1 MSPGGGGGGTGGGGS
16 RGGSGGTGGTG
27 STGGTGGGVEPSG
40 AAADV
45 KVLVISGRQGS
56 GKGTQCAFMVE
67 RLGYE
72 HVSTGDLLR
81 SAAVSESPLGRRAA
95 AIMQAGELMPDDVMC
110 ELVSEKLASMPAGS
124 TVVLDGFPRTPA
136 QAEALEAMIP
146 DRALIG
152 AIVLS
157 VPVDEVSGRMQ
168 ERGRPD
174 DTAEGIARRLE
185 LYEEQTAPL
194 LRWFSERGLA
204 VEGDGV
210 GDTEEVFE
218 RLSSALEAIA

>member
-1 MSPGGGGGGTGGGGS
+1 MSPSEQGGTAA
-16 RGGSGGTGGTG
+16 
-27 STGGTGGGVEPSG
+27 PSG
-40 AAADV
+40 SSGPNGSSGPSGSVEASSAAADV

-56 GKGTQCAFMVE
+56 GKGTQCALMVE
-67 RLGYE
+67 RLGFE
-72 HVSTGDLLR
+72 HVSTGELLR
-81 SAAVSESPLGRRAA
+81 SAAASESPLGRRAA

-110 ELVSEKLASMPAGS
+110 ELVGERLSGMPAGS

-152 AIVLS
+152 AVVLS
-157 VPVDEVSGRMQ
+157 VPVTEVSGRMQ

-204 VEGDGV
+204 VEVNGV
-210 GDTEEVFE
+210 GDPEEIFE
-218 RLSSALEAIA
+218 RLSTAVEAIA

>member
-1 MSPGGGGGGTGGGGS
+1 MSPGGGTGSGGGTDS
-16 RGGSGGTGGTG
+16 TGGTGGTG
-27 STGGTGGGVEPSG
+27 STGGG

-204 VEGDGV
+204 VEVDGV
-210 GDTEEVFE
+210 GDPEEVFE